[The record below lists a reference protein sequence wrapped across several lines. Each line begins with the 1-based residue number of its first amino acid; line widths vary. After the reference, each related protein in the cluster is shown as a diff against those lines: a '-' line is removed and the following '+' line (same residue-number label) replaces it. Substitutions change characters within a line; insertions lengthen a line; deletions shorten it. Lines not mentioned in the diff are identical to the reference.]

1 MDPEAARMHLDLGIV
16 RRETIS
22 APTVD
27 AKGRPIREDPRAAQA
42 ILDKDEER
50 RRRIREEA
58 PPGEQGTDKA
68 IKLSAWNS
76 E

>member
-1 MDPEAARMHLDLGIV
+1 MDPEAARMHADLGNL

-42 ILDKDEER
+42 VFDMDEER
-50 RRRIREEA
+50 RRRIREDA